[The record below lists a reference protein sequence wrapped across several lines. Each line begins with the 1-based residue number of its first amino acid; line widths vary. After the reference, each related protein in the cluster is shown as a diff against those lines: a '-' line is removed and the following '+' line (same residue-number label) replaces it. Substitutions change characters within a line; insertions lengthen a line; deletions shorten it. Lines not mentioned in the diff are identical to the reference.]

1 MDPSQLD
8 TILASYPHAENTRS
22 IITPQFLHR
31 KNLCNSWDIA
41 EGAHLLDI
49 GCGQGDSTLVL
60 ATVVGPAGH
69 ITGVDTGPPD
79 YGAPYTLAQA
89 QAYILASSLG
99 TRITFLRED
108 PSKTLEKT
116 AVTFDGA
123 VFCHSLWYFAN
134 SSIVEHLFLSLAKA
148 GVPRVY
154 IAEWDGEA
162 KNATQE
168 PHRLAAQA
176 QKLLHSL
183 RPAEREH
190 GLDEPNIRGALL
202 PQDILKLACTAGWRV
217 AQQGSIETPPGML
230 DGHWEVKFV
239 LSDSF
244 QRSVM
249 SEELPVDAQDTLV
262 GYRDRVKKSAA
273 AIEESHGHV
282 SCMDVMWAV
291 LERER

>member
-1 MDPSQLD
+1 MNPSQLE
-8 TILASYPHAENTRS
+8 TILASYPHTANMRS
-22 IITPQFLHR
+22 IITPQVLHR
-31 KNLCNSWDIA
+31 KNLCNSWGIA

-49 GCGQGDSTLVL
+49 GCGQGDATLVL
-60 ATVVGPAGH
+60 ATAVGPAGH

-79 YGAPYTLAQA
+79 YGSPYTLAQA

-99 TRITFLRED
+99 PRITFLRED
-108 PSKTLEKT
+108 PSKTLEQT
-116 AVTFDGA
+116 IDTFDGA

-134 SSIVEHLFLSLAKA
+134 SSSVENLFLSLAKA

-162 KNATQE
+162 KTAAQE
-168 PHRLAAQA
+168 PHSLAAQA
-176 QKLLHSL
+176 QMLLHSL

-190 GLDEPNIRGALL
+190 GLHEPNIRGALL
-202 PQDILKLACTAGWRV
+202 PQDILKLASTTGWGV
-217 AQQGSIETPPGML
+217 AQQGSIQTPPGMM

-244 QRSVM
+244 QKSLM
-249 SEELPVDAQDTLV
+249 SEELPVDARDILV
-262 GYRDRVKKSAA
+262 GYCDRVKKSAT

-291 LERER
+291 LERES